1 MEISNLR
8 KGNGENF
15 RNGSETH
22 WANKKLK
29 WEHCWPR
36 LRLVFIA
43 TKIFAF
49 YLAIVILLF
58 FPGFAAPSQTLQRNA
73 DERELFELLNRERS
87 AQKLPELQWDDAL
100 FKAARQH
107 ALLMLKLKA
116 MEHQFPG
123 EPTVEERLAAAGAH
137 FTYIAENVAI
147 GSNAQSIHTGWMNS
161 PGHRKNILN
170 PRVTAVG
177 IAAVGENG
185 GLFAVQ
191 DFSQL
196 SSDLTLEQQEKQ
208 VASLL
213 AGRGLHVTSGSQ
225 DSRKACYSNVAG
237 PSRTG
242 SVTTVMTAYSVLRFE
257 TTDLSVLPPEVD
269 KKIRSAPYRNVAVG
283 ACEAGNSGDFTQ
295 YRIALVLY

>member
-1 MEISNLR
+1 M
-8 KGNGENF
+8 
-15 RNGSETH
+15 
-22 WANKKLK
+22 ANKKVK
-29 WEHCWPR
+29 REQCCSR

-43 TKIFAF
+43 MKIFAF
-49 YLAIVILLF
+49 YLAAVILLF
-58 FPGFAAPSQTLQRNA
+58 FPGFDAPSQTLQRNA
-73 DERELFELLNRERS
+73 DERELFELLNHERS
-87 AQKLPELQWDDAL
+87 AQNLPELQWDDAL

-107 ALLMLKLKA
+107 ALLMVKLKA
-116 MEHQFPG
+116 MEHQFRG
-123 EPTVEERLAAAGAH
+123 EPTVEERFAAAGAH
-137 FTYIAENVAI
+137 FSYIAENVAI
-147 GSNAQSIHTGWMNS
+147 GTNAQSIHSGWMSS

-177 IAAVGENG
+177 IAAVGGNG

-191 DFSQL
+191 DFSQS

-208 VASLL
+208 VVSLL

-237 PSRTG
+237 ASRTG
-242 SVTTVMTAYSVLRFE
+242 SVTTMMTSYSVLRFE

-283 ACEAGNSGDFTQ
+283 ACEASNSGDFTQ